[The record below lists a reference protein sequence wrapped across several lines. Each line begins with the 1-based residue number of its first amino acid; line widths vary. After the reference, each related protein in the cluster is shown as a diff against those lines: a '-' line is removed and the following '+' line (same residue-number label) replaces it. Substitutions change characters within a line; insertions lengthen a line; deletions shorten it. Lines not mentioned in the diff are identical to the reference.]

1 MTHECDRQT
10 DGQILPQQMLRSPGA
25 AKHMDRGGDA
35 HARGVVWWLYAH
47 DDDDDYDYDYT
58 YTTAKI
64 SLSLDCEEN
73 T

>member
-1 MTHECDRQT
+1 
-10 DGQILPQQMLRSPGA
+10 
-25 AKHMDRGGDA
+25 MDRGGDA